1 MKKTNTLGAQ
11 SDLRKSSI
19 AVPGLDEMTGERMPV
34 CGTAGCG
41 GILPAMEFQPPRR
54 DSVKNPERRML
65 NNIFTQIPALPAQ
78 GKYILRLYIAGNTPQ
93 SSRAITNLKAICETH
108 LQGRYDLTVVD
119 LYEQQERAYED
130 HIIVA
135 PTLVRHSPL
144 PVRRMIGD
152 LSKTDR
158 VLAALDLPMTP
169 NSR

>member
-1 MKKTNTLGAQ
+1 
-11 SDLRKSSI
+11 
-19 AVPGLDEMTGERMPV
+19 
-34 CGTAGCG
+34 
-41 GILPAMEFQPPRR
+41 
-54 DSVKNPERRML
+54 ML
-65 NNIFTQIPALPAQ
+65 NNIFTQIPALPAP
-78 GKYILRLYIAGNTPQ
+78 GKYILRL
-93 SSRAITNLKAICETH
+93 CETH